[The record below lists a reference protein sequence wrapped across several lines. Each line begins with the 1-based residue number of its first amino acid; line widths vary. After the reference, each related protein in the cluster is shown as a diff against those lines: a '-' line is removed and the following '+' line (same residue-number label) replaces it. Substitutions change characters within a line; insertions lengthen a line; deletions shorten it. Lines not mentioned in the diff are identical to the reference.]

1 MSSTLL
7 IVEDHLIFRRMVRKM
22 LHEWFPSLAIVE
34 AGDVGEALRCAAAH
48 TPEIILMDIH
58 LPTGSGLDVTRRIKE
73 DLPGTIVIVCT
84 SENCA
89 MYRKAAL
96 ESGASHFITKSELS
110 VGDSRSVLEA
120 AFAAAGVCCRTADK
134 APP

>member
-7 IVEDHLIFRRMVRKM
+7 IVEDHPVFRRMLRQM
-22 LHEWFPSLAIVE
+22 LQELFPSLAIVE
-34 AGDVGEALRCAAAH
+34 AGDIGEALRSAAAH
-48 TPEIILMDIH
+48 APKVILMDIH
-58 LPTGSGLDVTRRIKE
+58 LPSGSGLDATRRIKE
-73 DLPGTIVIVCT
+73 TLPGTTVIVCT

-89 MYRKAAL
+89 TYRKAAL

-110 VGDSRSVLEA
+110 VGDSRSVIEA